1 MASIWSET
9 ARLPNFQPLRE
20 NIRTDVLIIG
30 GGMAGLL
37 CAKKMQDAGIDYML
51 VEANTIGT
59 GITKNTTAK
68 LTSQHGL
75 LYHKLINKFG
85 IERAQLYLDAN
96 QAALEEYRRLC
107 GGIDCDFSQQDS
119 FVYSTDDRSAL
130 EAELAALG
138 KLHFPAELVDTPGL
152 PFPTAGAVKFTHQA
166 QFHPLKFL
174 SARVPMYTIP
184 ITPGR
189 NLAVIMEVAA
199 INNRQR
205 KMGYNSAVEF
215 TEQINHHFEQNMGQ
229 QV

>member
-85 IERAQLYLDAN
+85 I
-96 QAALEEYRRLC
+96 
-107 GGIDCDFSQQDS
+107 
-119 FVYSTDDRSAL
+119 
-130 EAELAALG
+130 
-138 KLHFPAELVDTPGL
+138 
-152 PFPTAGAVKFTHQA
+152 
-166 QFHPLKFL
+166 
-174 SARVPMYTIP
+174 
-184 ITPGR
+184 
-189 NLAVIMEVAA
+189 
-199 INNRQR
+199 
-205 KMGYNSAVEF
+205 
-215 TEQINHHFEQNMGQ
+215 
-229 QV
+229 